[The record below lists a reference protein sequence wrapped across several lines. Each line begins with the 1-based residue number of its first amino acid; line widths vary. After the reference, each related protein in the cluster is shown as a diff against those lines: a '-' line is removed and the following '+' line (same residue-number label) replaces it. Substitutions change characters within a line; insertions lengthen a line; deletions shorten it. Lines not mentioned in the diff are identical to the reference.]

1 MSTDILTKDIKDR
14 RWPVLGVGVFLFVI
28 SVFALGITQGMS
40 TTLAD
45 LSAHFPEAM
54 NTFIGTG
61 APGGYVVNELFSLI
75 APLALV
81 AYAVVTGAPAV
92 AGEEAKGT
100 MSLLS
105 AQPVARTRILAE
117 KLAGMLGALAA
128 VMVLFWAGITL
139 AARIFRVGLDLL
151 GITAACLHLFFLAVM
166 FGAVAFAVG
175 AATGR
180 PEAASA
186 VGGLLAAVAYLA
198 NGMLPLANLDG
209 WARLSPWYYYLGAD
223 PLREGID
230 PWHLLVM
237 AGVAAAAV
245 AVAFRTFPRRDLRG

>member
-1 MSTDILTKDIKDR
+1 MSAEVLMKDIKDR
-14 RWPVLGVGVFLFVI
+14 RWPVLGVGAFLFVI
-28 SVFALGITQGMS
+28 SIFALGITQGMS
-40 TTLAD
+40 KTLAE
-45 LSAHFPEAM
+45 LSAHFPKVM

-81 AYAVVTGAPAV
+81 AYAVVSGAPAV

-105 AQPVARTRILAE
+105 AQPITRAGILGA
-117 KLAGMLGALAA
+117 KLAGMLGSLVA
-128 VMVLFWAGITL
+128 VMVLFWVGIVV
-139 AARIFRVGLDLL
+139 AARSFDVGLDQP
-151 GITAACLHLFFLAVM
+151 GITAACVHLFFLSVM

-175 AATGR
+175 AASGR
-180 PEAASA
+180 PEMATG
-186 VGGLLAAVAYLA
+186 VGGGAAAVAYLA

-209 WARLSPWYYYLGAD
+209 WARLSPWYYYLGGD
-223 PLREGID
+223 PLREGVD

-237 AGVAAAAV
+237 AGIAAV
-245 AVAFRTFPRRDLRG
+245 AVVMAFRTFPRRDLRG